1 MILQIMPQTTEIV
14 KLISEL
20 KLVQLIDLINEL
32 EQMFKIPTSPSNQVK
47 CPATCGDIKVTV
59 LLTSPGPN
67 KINVIKEIRAIL
79 ELGLKE
85 SKQFVESVPQV
96 IKGNLASS
104 EANELKR
111 RLEKV
116 GASVM
121 LR

>member
-1 MILQIMPQTTEIV
+1 MSQITEIV

-32 EQMFKIPTSPSNQVK
+32 EQMFKIHTSSSEQVK
-47 CPATCGDIKVTV
+47 CSATRNDIKVTV
-59 LLTSPGPN
+59 SLTAVGPN

-79 ELGLKE
+79 DLGLKE
-85 SKQFVESVPQV
+85 SKQFIESVPQV
-96 IKGNLASS
+96 IKSNLTPS
-104 EANELKR
+104 EANELKS

-116 GASVM
+116 GASVL